1 MFESD
6 TPVKNSRSHMLNSGS
21 QSRIESERTWFTYC
35 RHEGTSTRE
44 VPTPFEEPF
53 LIQQEVVSHQI

>member
-21 QSRIESERTWFTYC
+21 QSRIETERTWFTYC

-44 VPTPFEEPF
+44 VPK
-53 LIQQEVVSHQI
+53 